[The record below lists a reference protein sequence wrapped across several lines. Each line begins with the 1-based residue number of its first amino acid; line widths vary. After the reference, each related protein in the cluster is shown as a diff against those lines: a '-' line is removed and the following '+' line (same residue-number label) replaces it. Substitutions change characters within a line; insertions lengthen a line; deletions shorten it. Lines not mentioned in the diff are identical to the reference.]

1 MISWSELSTR
11 GTCVILLQRLT
22 SRSADSIVATKLL
35 FGDGHYPCLHL
46 TFITPTRQSLVSTLD
61 IPINAA
67 PPQST
72 SIKILHISSGR
83 IPLFPRQDG
92 PHCWQRA
99 ITSYL
104 VRKGAHKTLEGTEV
118 EPFRTPG
125 AYLPGTRAGNHQPDA
140 TQSTTGAVFTAAQRL
155 LWAEWSI
162 REHEARL
169 TVILTVSHGIR
180 AEIECMWS
188 ANDMNRHISSTHK
201 VDTTSHQA
209 DLSAR
214 ISPLRLP
221 LKASRE
227 KMLEH
232 YKSCSFLSAEAVS
245 FGCTHRRLGEV

>member
-1 MISWSELSTR
+1 LPTPHVHHTHSTIPR
-11 GTCVILLQRLT
+11 QHSRHSYQRRPSSINFDQNPSYLV
-22 SRSADSIVATKLL
+22 RADSSLPSSKTV
-35 FGDGHYPCLHL
+35 
-46 TFITPTRQSLVSTLD
+46 PTVQGTESFT
-61 IPINAA
+61 N
-67 PPQST
+67 
-72 SIKILHISSGR
+72 
-83 IPLFPRQDG
+83 
-92 PHCWQRA
+92 WQRA

-140 TQSTTGAVFTAAQRL
+140 TQSTTAAVFTAAQRL